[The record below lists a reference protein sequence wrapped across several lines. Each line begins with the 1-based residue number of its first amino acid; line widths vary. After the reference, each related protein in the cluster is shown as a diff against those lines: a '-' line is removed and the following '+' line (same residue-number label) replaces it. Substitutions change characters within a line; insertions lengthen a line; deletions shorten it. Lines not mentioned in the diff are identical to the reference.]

1 MNSMKRSMLA
11 VALLGLVPAAASAP
25 AAYPGGTDRNYNL
38 DHVRTRLKG
47 TPPNPNRKTKAE
59 KKRDRKEKQRAS
71 AAERQA
77 REEPSVASARRTE
90 T

>member
-1 MNSMKRSMLA
+1 MTSMNRRIL
-11 VALLGLVPAAASAP
+11 VAALGLVALGNPTNAPPAYNFDRKLVP
-25 AAYPGGTDRNYNL
+25 IREPGLR
-38 DHVRTRLKG
+38 G

-77 REEPSVASARRTE
+77 REEPPVASARRTE

>member
-1 MNSMKRSMLA
+1 MNKHML
-11 VALLGLVPAAASAP
+11 VAALALAGAAAKMP
-25 AAYPGGTDRNYNL
+25 THGVVTEHKYHLDRLNP
-38 DHVRTRLKG
+38 RLKG

-77 REEPSVASARRTE
+77 REEPPVASARRTE